1 MRESM
6 LTMNDG
12 RQVGVAEFGD
22 GRGTPVIWCHG
33 GPGSRLEPAYVDAAA
48 AAASLRIVGIDRPG
62 YGRSTPQP
70 GRTIAAWVDDAL
82 AVADGLGI
90 GSFATIGASTG
101 GAHALAIAAGCPR
114 VTGAIACCAVTDM
127 RWAEGRAMMT
137 AQQQI
142 WSAPSRE
149 AAIAI
154 YAAQLGKDGAAI
166 RANSSMMPLAPSDE
180 RLFSDPEWARIWEL
194 WIAEWFAQGVVG
206 YIDDRL
212 ADGVGWVS
220 FDVQRIACPVI
231 VLHGTHDTMVPVAQA
246 HHTQSLVPGATLE
259 LREGLGHFSIF
270 TEVVPTLR
278 LLLRR

>member
-1 MRESM
+1 MHETTLSM
-6 LTMNDG
+6 TDG

-22 GRGTPVIWCHG
+22 GDGIPVIWCHG
-33 GPGSRLEPAYVDAAA
+33 GPGSRIEPAYVDAAA
-48 AAASLRIVGIDRPG
+48 ADAGLRIIGIDRHG

-70 GRTIAAWVDDAL
+70 GRTIAGWVDDAL
-82 AVADGLGI
+82 TVVDGLGI
-90 GSFATIGASTG
+90 ESFATIGISTG
-101 GAHALAIAAGCPR
+101 GAHALAVAARSPR

-127 RWAEGRAMMT
+127 RWPEGRATMT
-137 AQQQI
+137 AQEQI

-149 AAIAI
+149 AAIGI

-166 RANSSMMPLAPSDE
+166 RGSSSLMPLAPSDE
-180 RLFSDPEWARIWEL
+180 RIFSDPEWARIWEL

-212 ADGVGWVS
+212 ADGPGWVS
-220 FDVQRIACPVI
+220 FDVRRITCPVI